1 MTDARIPERWLND
14 RRLQRLSAEHY
25 RSFFNALLWSVANRT
40 DGRIEREDLGL
51 IPHWSAL
58 AAKAFVDAG
67 LFALL
72 PEGWLIVDYA
82 STQTSRDELEMLQ
95 RMRDADRRRKKEKRS
110 RPTDHPPESPADS
123 QVDIPGDASGGQSTR
138 TTQAGKAGKAGKAGQ
153 DKDEAP
159 NWPSGNGT
167 GHQPDDWPTPAQR
180 ARVEQNV
187 RDGYD
192 R

>member
-51 IPHWSAL
+51 IPHWSAH
-58 AAKAFVDAG
+58 AVKAFVDAG
-67 LFALL
+67 LFTPL

-110 RPTDHPPESPADS
+110 RPTDCPRETPADS
-123 QVDIPGDASGGQSTR
+123 PGDIPGDESGGQSTR
-138 TTQAGKAGKAGKAGQ
+138 TAQAGRQAGRQA
-153 DKDEAP
+153 KDEAS

-167 GHQPDDWPTPAQR
+167 GHEREDWSTVAVR
-180 ARVEQNV
+180 TRIDQNV